1 MLDLFLDETHH
12 QLRAVADR
20 WVDVH
25 LRPHTEKWEEE
36 ASFPRELYAEA
47 AAAGLIGATYPTEL
61 GGDGGDVFHGL
72 IVTEALVRGGSVGVA
87 VGLGS
92 HAIALPPILNLG
104 SEEQRRRFVP
114 PVLRGEKIAALA
126 VTEPGAGSDVANLRC
141 KATREGGAYR
151 LNGTKTFITSGV
163 RADLVTVAA
172 RTGEPGHGG
181 LSLFVVERG
190 TPGFT
195 VGRALRKMGW
205 WASDTA
211 ELVFEDCMV
220 PEENRIGDED
230 AGFYAL
236 MANFVPE
243 RLLLAAVGV
252 AMARLALDETERY
265 IAQREAFGRPIGN
278 FQVIRHRIA
287 EMATREEAARAF
299 VATVAERHRRGED
312 VIDQVAMA
320 KNHASDACQYVCDQ
334 AVQLHGGYG
343 YMREYVVERL
353 YRDARILPIGGGT
366 TEIMRELISRRRA
379 RGPG

>member
-47 AAAGLIGATYPTEL
+47 AAAGLIGATYPSEL

-230 AGFYAL
+230 SGFYAL